1 MVSLETGLPSE
12 LLRYAKC
19 TPTPSNG
26 VVSVDLRGRC
36 RRILPSGSVVD
47 ILTIG
52 LDPRVSAG
60 ISPLPSG
67 LSVYLKLPIFATAL
81 MLALIW
87 RRHTPCWDWPGA

>member
-1 MVSLETGLPSE
+1 MVSPKGELRSE
-12 LLRYAKC
+12 PFRYAKC

-26 VVSVDLRGRC
+26 VVSVDLRCRC